1 MKRLCFILLALC
13 FASCSTYI
21 QVATLNSDTVQLNER
36 GEFYYEDEVVR
47 IEYSFNQ
54 AENGLFAFAIKN
66 LSNEDIYVDMAKS
79 YFINDGIAAD
89 YYGRSTTITMG
100 GSRSSSYSKG
110 TSYSNYP
117 NKIESSGMV
126 LTSSVSESISETKT
140 AASYVGIPSES
151 ARIFTGFIVSDVRYT
166 EEGLIEFPN
175 RKDKEEREFNKDE
188 SPLTIVNRIT
198 IIIGGEEVV
207 IENKMYASKY
217 VNAVDNIKRS
227 YLPYNEFMDNNQ
239 FYILY
244 TKEYEYNYY

>member
-1 MKRLCFILLALC
+1 MKQLCFILLALC

-21 QVATLNSDTVQLNER
+21 QVATLKSDTVQLNER

-79 YFINDGIAAD
+79 YFINNGVAVD
-89 YYGRSTTITMG
+89 YYGRSTTVTV
-100 GSRSSSYSKG
+100 GSSHSNSYLYSDLYSEQVSSTY
-110 TSYSNYP
+110 T
-117 NKIESSGMV
+117 
-126 LTSSVSESISETKT
+126 VSANISETKT
-140 AASYVGIPSES
+140 AASYIGIPSES
-151 ARIFTGFIVSDVRYT
+151 ARIFTGFTVSDVRYT
-166 EEGLIEFPN
+166 EEGLIEFPKGN
-175 RKDKEEREFNKDE
+175 DKEEREFNKDE

-207 IENKMYASKY
+207 IENKMYVSKY
-217 VNAVDNIKRS
+217 VNAVDNIKGS

-244 TKEYEYNYY
+244 TNEYEYNYN

>member
-1 MKRLCFILLALC
+1 MKQLCFILLALC

-21 QVATLNSDTVQLNER
+21 QVTTLKSDTVQLNEK

-54 AENGLFAFAIKN
+54 AENGLFAFAINN

-79 YFINDGIAAD
+79 YFINNGVAVD
-89 YYGRSTTITMG
+89 YYGRSTTVTV
-100 GSRSSSYSKG
+100 GSSHSNSYLNRDLYSEQVSSTY
-110 TSYSNYP
+110 T
-117 NKIESSGMV
+117 
-126 LTSSVSESISETKT
+126 VSASISETKT

-151 ARIFTGFIVSDVRYT
+151 VRIFTGFIVSDVRYT

-175 RKDKEEREFNKDE
+175 GKDKEEREFNKDE

-198 IIIGGEEVV
+198 LIVGGEEVV

-217 VNAVDNIKRS
+217 VNTVDNIKQY
-227 YLPYNEFMDNNQ
+227 YLPYSEFMDNNQ

-244 TKEYEYNYY
+244 TNEYEYGYI

>member
-1 MKRLCFILLALC
+1 MKQLYFILLALC
-13 FASCSTYI
+13 LASCSTYI
-21 QVATLNSDTVQLNER
+21 QVATLKSDTVQLNER

-66 LSNEDIYVDMAKS
+66 LSNEDIYVDMSKS
-79 YFINDGIAAD
+79 YFINNGVAVD
-89 YYGRSTTITMG
+89 YYGRSTTVTV
-100 GSRSSSYSKG
+100 GSSHSYLYSEQVSSIY
-110 TSYSNYP
+110 T
-117 NKIESSGMV
+117 
-126 LTSSVSESISETKT
+126 VSASISDTKT

-166 EEGLIEFPN
+166 EEGLKEFPN
-175 RKDKEEREFNKDE
+175 GKDKEEREFNKDE

-198 IIIGGEEVV
+198 LIVGGEEVV

-217 VNAVDNIKRS
+217 VNAVDNIKK
-227 YLPYNEFMDNNQ
+227 YYIPYSEFMDNNQ

-244 TKEYEYNYY
+244 TNEYEYNYN

>member
-1 MKRLCFILLALC
+1 MKQLCFILLALC

-21 QVATLNSDTVQLNER
+21 QIATLNSDTVQLNEK

-79 YFINDGIAAD
+79 YFINNGIATD
-89 YYGRSTTITMG
+89 YYGRSTTISVGT
-100 GSRSSSYSKG
+100 SRSSSYSIS
-110 TSYSNYP
+110 TSFSNYP
-117 NKIESSGMV
+117 NKVGSMV
-126 LTSSVSESISETKT
+126 STDSVSESVSETKT

-151 ARIFTGFIVSDVRYT
+151 ARIFTGFIVSDIHYT
-166 EEGLIEFPN
+166 EEDLIEFPN
-175 RKDKEEREFNKDE
+175 GNDNEEREFNKDE

-198 IIIGGEEVV
+198 LIVGGEEIV

-217 VNAVDNIKRS
+217 VNAVDNIKKY
-227 YLPYNEFMDNNQ
+227 YLPYSEFMDNNQ

-244 TKEYEYNYY
+244 TNEPEYSYY